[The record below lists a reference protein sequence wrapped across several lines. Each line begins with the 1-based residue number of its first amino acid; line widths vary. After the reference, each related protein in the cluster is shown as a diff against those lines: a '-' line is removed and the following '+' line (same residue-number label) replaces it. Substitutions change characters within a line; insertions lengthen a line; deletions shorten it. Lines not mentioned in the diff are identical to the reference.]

1 MSTVL
6 EIDSLSK
13 KYYVQ
18 RNRPY
23 TLKESIIRR
32 LKGLHEPASIIWAL
46 RDVSFSVEKGI
57 SLGIVGH
64 NGAGK
69 STLLRLLCG
78 LGRPTNGHIKR
89 IGQVS
94 GLLELGNGFHPDMTG
109 RENIM
114 TGGLLNRLTI
124 DKVRSHEEE
133 IISFAELEEF
143 IDQPVRTYSTGMY
156 LRLAFS
162 LAMHFEPD
170 VLIIDEVLAVGDT
183 SFQKKCFEKLSSF
196 RDEGK
201 TLIITSHDINQIQ
214 RLCDEVL
221 VLEEGKLVT
230 QGEPSLA
237 IPLYNDLMRQRSERR
252 AAHLYGENEKPNL
265 MTEKGVRMGTQEA
278 TISSFQV
285 YDANGNSTDHFE
297 SGDSLTIEIKYKL
310 LKPVTD
316 LALMLG
322 IYNDIHVKCFETH
335 FPSLVESFGQ
345 VDEHSAIL
353 CHIPDLPLID
363 GRYYLNVGLYP
374 TNWEYVYD
382 YHWQMHPFYIT
393 SGDQKN
399 MSNVTGVISIAPEW
413 SVRNSE

>member
-6 EIDSLSK
+6 EIKSLSK

-18 RNRPY
+18 RSRPF

-32 LKGLHEPASIIWAL
+32 LKGLHEQASTIWAL
-46 RDVSFSVEKGI
+46 RDVSFSVEKGE
-57 SLGIVGH
+57 SLGIIGH

-94 GLLELGNGFHPDMTG
+94 GLLELGNGFHQDMTG

-114 TGGLLNRLTI
+114 TGGLLNRLTVE
-124 DKVRSHEEE
+124 KVKRCEEE

-143 IDQPVRTYSTGMY
+143 IDQPVRTYSTGMF

-162 LAMHFEPD
+162 IAMHFEPD

-196 RDEGK
+196 RNEGK
-201 TLIITSHDINQIQ
+201 TLIITSHDLNQIQ
-214 RLCDEVL
+214 KLCDEIL

-237 IPLYNDLMRQRSERR
+237 IPLYNDLMRKRSDRR
-252 AAHLYGENEKPNL
+252 SAQLYADDEKPSL
-265 MTEKGVRMGTQEA
+265 TTEKGVRMGTQEA

-285 YDANGNSTDHFE
+285 YDANGNSTDHFQ
-297 SGDSLTIEIKYKL
+297 SGEGLTIKIQYKL
-310 LKPVTD
+310 VKPVTD
-316 LALMLG
+316 MALMLG

-335 FPSLVESFGQ
+335 FPSIVDAFGQ
-345 VDEHSAIL
+345 LDEQSAI
-353 CHIPDLPLID
+353 CCRIPGLPLID

-382 YHWQMHPFYIT
+382 YHWQIHPFYIT
-393 SGDQKN
+393 TRHQKN

-413 SVRNSE
+413 SVKQSE

>member
-6 EIDSLSK
+6 QVESVSK
-13 KYYVQ
+13 KFEIQ
-18 RNRPY
+18 RNRPM

-32 LKGLHEPASIIWAL
+32 LNGKREPVSTIWAL
-46 RDVSFSVEKGI
+46 RDVSFSIEHGDA
-57 SLGIVGH
+57 LGIIGH

-78 LGRPTNGHIKR
+78 LGRPTSGTIHR
-89 IGQVS
+89 IGRVS
-94 GLLELGNGFHPDMTG
+94 GLLELGAGFHPDLTG

-114 TGGLLNRLTI
+114 TGGLLNGLTKQGVLTRE
-124 DKVRSHEEE
+124 DE
-133 IISFAELEEF
+133 IISFSELEEF

-162 LAMHFEPD
+162 TAMNFDPD

-196 RDEGK
+196 RNEGK
-201 TLIITSHDINQIQ
+201 TLIVTSHDINQIQ

-221 VLEEGKLVT
+221 VLEDGKLVT
-230 QGEPSLA
+230 QCEPDLA
-237 IPLYNDLMRQRSERR
+237 IPFYNDLMRKRTERR
-252 AAHLYGENEKPNL
+252 SAQLYGDDEKPNL
-265 MTEKGVRMGTQEA
+265 TTEKGVRMGTQEA

-285 YDANGNSTDHFE
+285 YDVNGKSTNHLH
-297 SGDSLTIEIKYKL
+297 SGESLTIEIKYKL

-316 LALMLG
+316 MALMLG

-335 FPSLVESFGQ
+335 FPSIVDAFGQ
-345 VDEHSAIL
+345 LDERCTIFCRL
-353 CHIPDLPLID
+353 PNLPLIE
-363 GRYYLNVGLYP
+363 GHYYLNVGLYP
-374 TNWEYVYD
+374 TNWEHVYD

>member
-6 EIDSLSK
+6 EINSLSK

-18 RNRPY
+18 RSRPF

-32 LKGLHEPASIIWAL
+32 LKGLHEPASTIWAL
-46 RDVSFSVEKGI
+46 RDVSFSVEKGE
-57 SLGIVGH
+57 SLGIIGH

-94 GLLELGNGFHPDMTG
+94 GLLELGNGFHQDMTG

-114 TGGLLNRLTI
+114 TGGLLNRLTVE
-124 DKVRSHEEE
+124 KVKRCEEE
-133 IISFAELEEF
+133 IISFAELEDF
-143 IDQPVRTYSTGMY
+143 IDQPVRTYSTGMF

-162 LAMHFEPD
+162 IAMHFEPD

-196 RDEGK
+196 RNEGK
-201 TLIITSHDINQIQ
+201 TLIITSHDMNQIQ
-214 RLCDEVL
+214 KICDEIL

-237 IPLYNDLMRQRSERR
+237 IPLYNDIMRKRSERR
-252 AAHLYGENEKPNL
+252 SAQLYADDEKPSL
-265 MTEKGVRMGTQEA
+265 TTEKGVRMGTQEA

-285 YDANGNSTDHFE
+285 YDANGSSTNHFQ
-297 SGDSLTIEIKYKL
+297 SGESLTIEIQYKL

-316 LALMLG
+316 MALMLG

-335 FPSLVESFGQ
+335 FPSIVDSFGKL
-345 VDEHSAIL
+345 DERCTIL
-353 CHIPDLPLID
+353 CRIPNLPLID
-363 GRYYLNVGLYP
+363 GCYYLNVGLYP
-374 TNWEYVYD
+374 TNWKFVYD

-393 SGDQKN
+393 SRNLMN
-399 MSNVTGVISIAPEW
+399 MSNVTGVISIAPDW